1 MEIPTAVY
9 VIWIIVLVVAYL
21 AVPIL
26 LKVLSR
32 ILFAAQ
38 KIEQYAKE
46 TRQASQGIRSHI
58 GHAGALVETNK
69 LLTAAHGLADE
80 IGSEG
85 TQLVG
90 ELLKRAGA

>member
-9 VIWIIVLVVAYL
+9 VIWVIVLVVAYL

-26 LKVLSR
+26 LKVLTR
-32 ILFAAQ
+32 ILRAAQ
-38 KIEQYAKE
+38 KIDRYAKE
-46 TRQASQGIRSHI
+46 TRQASQGIRSHV

-69 LLTAAHGLADE
+69 LLSAAHGVADE

-85 TQLVG
+85 TQLVA